1 MTYLIIGWYCDICD
15 TNCYYKSKYE
25 RHLQAQCHNRRVAL
39 LLNADGLKPV
49 EKAHNDTASE
59 FSDALLFDSDCEE
72 VFDERLLSE
81 NSCDEMS
88 ITEGEVDQVSHN
100 VLADHYC
107 CTYYCI
113 TGSS

>member
-1 MTYLIIGWYCDICD
+1 M
-15 TNCYYKSKYE
+15 
-25 RHLQAQCHNRRVAL
+25 AL

-100 VLADHYC
+100 VLVDHYC

>member
-1 MTYLIIGWYCDICD
+1 MIQHLNSVMHYCLIV
-15 TNCYYKSKYE
+15 TVK
-25 RHLQAQCHNRRVAL
+25 
-39 LLNADGLKPV
+39 
-49 EKAHNDTASE
+49 
-59 FSDALLFDSDCEE
+59 